1 MVRIFLRLNAPELL
15 RQLLQVN
22 PNPGVNVADK
32 FGWSPLHILAQNRT
46 GQANKCEMIDVLLQR
61 RADVNVRGRRGAT
74 PLLKAAG
81 SGAVDQV
88 RLLLSR
94 GADPNLAL
102 EEGTTPYDAAWH
114 NRETR
119 DIVYRGGGRAGAG
132 TTGKGRQI
140 GGRKVHLI
148 SRERF

>member
-1 MVRIFLRLNAPELL
+1 ML

-22 PNPGVNVADK
+22 PYPGVNVADSH
-32 FGWSPLHILAQNRT
+32 GWCPLHILAQNKANP
-46 GQANKCEMIDVLLQR
+46 QNKCEMIAILLR
-61 RADVNVRGRRGAT
+61 ARADVDVRGTRGAT

-81 SGAVDQV
+81 TGGSDQA
-88 RLLLSR
+88 RLLLSC
-94 GADPNLAL
+94 GADANLAL
-102 EEGTTPYDAAWH
+102 DEGTTPYDAAWA
-114 NRETR
+114 NGVTR
-119 DIVYRGGGRAGAG
+119 DVVYRGGGRAGAG